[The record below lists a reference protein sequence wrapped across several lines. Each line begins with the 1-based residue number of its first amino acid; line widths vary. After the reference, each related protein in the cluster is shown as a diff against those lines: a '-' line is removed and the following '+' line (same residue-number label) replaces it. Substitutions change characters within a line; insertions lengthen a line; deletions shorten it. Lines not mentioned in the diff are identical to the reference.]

1 MVACPACGNEN
12 ADDARFCSA
21 CGVHL
26 EPGRTRREVRKTVTV
41 VFSDVVGSTAVGE
54 RLDPESLRRVMS
66 RYFDAMSAVLERHGA
81 TVEKFIGDAIMA
93 VFGIPVV
100 HEDDALR
107 AVRAAAEMRDEL
119 AGLNDEL
126 ERDYGVRIE
135 ARTGI
140 TTGEVVAG
148 DPTSGQ
154 RLVTG
159 DAVNVAKRLE
169 EAAPAGEVLLG
180 EQTYGLVREAVEAA
194 ELEPVAA
201 KGKLERVRAYRLVR
215 VVEGAEMFAPRLESP
230 LVGRQR
236 ELELLRQAYRR
247 AVAEQS
253 CHLFTVLGAA
263 GIGKSRLV
271 QEFLTELGGPATVV
285 VGRCLSYGEGITYWP
300 LVEILEQ
307 LGSRDAIARA
317 LEGEPEAR
325 TIINT
330 VLAAV
335 GQAEV
340 SASPEETPWA
350 VRKLLEALA
359 RERPLVVVLDDLQWG
374 EPTLLDVVEHIAD
387 FSRGAPILLLCLA
400 RPELLDN
407 RPGWGGGK
415 LNATSI
421 LLEPLNDEAA
431 AILIENLLAGASLSA
446 ETRTRVSAAA
456 EGNPLFVEQMLAM
469 LDEDGAAEADVAVPP
484 TIHAL
489 LAARLDRLGDEERAV
504 IERAAVIGKEFWLR
518 ALLELAPEPE
528 RVASALHLLVRK
540 ELVRP
545 HRSPTFPRDEG
556 FRFRHLLIRDA
567 AYAALPKELRAELHE
582 RLAEWLEGERSEF
595 DDLVGY
601 HLEQAYRY
609 RSELGPLD
617 DHGRELATRAGA
629 LLGAAGERALARSD
643 MPAAANL
650 LGRALEVL
658 PEDDPRRN
666 RIRLGLGE
674 ALRES
679 DIAAAAEVLG
689 RLVDDA
695 SAAGDRGLEWRARVT
710 LLWQQVLKNEVA
722 AREAAETAAAA
733 IAALRELGDEGG
745 LARAWRAAAQVRN
758 MIGDERGRAL
768 AMRQANL
775 YARKAGDTWLVTETS
790 FWFGLAAFWGETPVD
805 EALSAAEQ
813 GFGDSKTALQ
823 RAHDELWRGAIAAL
837 AGDFDGLE
845 PVARARAFYRELG
858 LRGVYGGTAIAHAT
872 VTMLAG
878 DPVAAETLTREA
890 AAELERLGNRGYRA
904 NVLSLLGEA
913 VYAQGRYEEARQIA
927 ADSRAITSP
936 DDAHNVVCLASLDGK
951 LAARSGDFAR
961 AEELALEGVR
971 LSRARRNPFDTGD
984 AEAALAEVLA
994 LAARVE
1000 DARATAERARAAYE
1014 QKGVVP
1020 AIEGM
1025 SRLVAELAPA

>member
-21 CGVHL
+21 CGVLL

-81 TVEKFIGDAIMA
+81 TVEKFIGDAVMA

-126 ERDYGVRIE
+126 ERDYAVRIE
-135 ARTGI
+135 ARTGV

-169 EAAPAGEVLLG
+169 EAAPAGDILLG

-201 KGKLERVRAYRLVR
+201 KGKLERVRAFRLVR
-215 VVEGAEMFAPRLESP
+215 VVAGAEMFAPRLESP

-325 TIINT
+325 TIVNT

-335 GQAEV
+335 GQAEI
-340 SASPEETPWA
+340 SASPEEIPWA

-359 RERPLVVVLDDLQWG
+359 RDQPLVVVLDDLQWG

-400 RPELLDN
+400 RPELLDI

-431 AILIENLLAGASLSA
+431 AILIENLLAGANLSA

-469 LDEDGAAEADVAVPP
+469 LTETGAADGDVPVPP

-489 LAARLDRLGDEERAV
+489 LEARLDRLGDEERAV
-504 IERAAVIGKEFWLR
+504 IERAAVIGKEFWLS
-518 ALLELAPEPE
+518 ALVELAPEPE
-528 RVASALHLLVRK
+528 RVASALRLLVRK

-545 HRSPTFPRDEG
+545 ERSPTFPRDEA
-556 FRFRHLLIRDA
+556 FRFRHMLIRDA
-567 AYAALPKELRAELHE
+567 AYGGLPKELRAELHE
-582 RLAEWLEGERSEF
+582 RLASWLAGQRSEF

-609 RSELGPLD
+609 RLELGPLD
-617 DHGRELATRAGA
+617 EHGRELGRRAGA
-629 LLGAAGERALARSD
+629 LLGAAGEHARERSD

-650 LGRALEVL
+650 LGRALDVL

-666 RIRLGLGE
+666 RIRLGLGD
-674 ALRES
+674 ALSAS
-679 DIAAAAEVLG
+679 DFSAAAEVLG
-689 RLVDDA
+689 RLIDDA
-695 SAAGDRGLEWRARVT
+695 SGAGDARLEWRARVT
-710 LLWQQVLKNEVA
+710 LLRQQVQQNEVG

-733 IAALRELGDEGG
+733 IEALRELGDEDG
-745 LARAWRAAAQVRN
+745 LARAWRAAAQARN
-758 MIGDERGRAL
+758 MSGDTRGRAL

-775 YARKAGDTWLVTETS
+775 HARNAGDTSIVTETA
-790 FWFGLAAFWGETPVD
+790 FWFGLAAFWGDTPVD
-805 EALSAAEQ
+805 EAIRAAEQ

-823 RAHDELWRGAIAAL
+823 RAHDDFWRGAIAAL
-837 AGDFDGLE
+837 AGDFSGLE
-845 PVARARAFYRELG
+845 PIARAREFYRELG
-858 LRGVYGGTAIAHAT
+858 LKSIYGGTAIAHAT
-872 VTMLAG
+872 VMMLAG

-890 AAELERLGNRGYRA
+890 AAELERLGELFYRSS
-904 NVLSLLGEA
+904 VLSLLGEA
-913 VYAQGRYEEARQIA
+913 VYAQGRYDEARQIA

-936 DDAHNVVCLASLDGK
+936 DDLHNLASLASFEGE
-951 LAARSGDFAR
+951 LAARRGDFAR
-961 AEELALEGVR
+961 GEELALEGIR
-971 LSRARRNPFDTGD
+971 LRQAGGNPLDTGN
-984 AEAALAEVLA
+984 AEAALAEVFA
-994 LAARVE
+994 LAGRAD
-1000 DARATAERARAAYE
+1000 DARAAAERARAAYE
-1014 QKGVVP
+1014 RKGVVP
-1020 AIEGM
+1020 GVERM
-1025 SRLVAELAPA
+1025 SALMAELAPA